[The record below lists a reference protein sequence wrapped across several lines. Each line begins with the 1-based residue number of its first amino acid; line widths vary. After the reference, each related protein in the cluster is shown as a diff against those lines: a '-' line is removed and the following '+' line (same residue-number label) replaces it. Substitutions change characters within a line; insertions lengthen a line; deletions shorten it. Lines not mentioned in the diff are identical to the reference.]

1 MQERVQIAE
10 RERAVAEARTVE
22 ERKRRRLQ
30 LGLAASVLAITTMGG
45 LGLLY
50 EQRQRSARAATVAKV
65 VGEASTLRDLAR
77 ANPEDVSRWQT
88 ALAAAKQA
96 EGVAV
101 GDAEALRQLAVL
113 QVEVQAGAEAA
124 DRDRAL
130 LDRLVDI
137 RSAEADDPDGDATDA
152 GYAGAFREAGLDPA
166 ALAPAEAAARI
177 KARPPGVALAISAAL
192 DDWSAVRW
200 GLRND
205 PAGAGRL
212 AEVARLTDLDPW
224 RNDLRAALAPG
235 AKDGRKGALRAL
247 AGTAKFD
254 ELGAVSL
261 DLLGRALAVVGDPAT
276 AEKVLRRAQVRHS
289 ADVWINYDLARALD
303 RLNRRDEAIRFYTAA
318 RVLRPETAPRAGPRA
333 GRQGRVRRG
342 DRGLP
347 RSGQA
352 QAQDGPSLQLPG
364 GGVERAWSAEG
375 GRRGTRTVRRRIP
388 RADPAQARR
397 RQCPLQPRL
406 RPG

>member
-1 MQERVQIAE
+1 M
-10 RERAVAEARTVE
+10 
-22 ERKRRRLQ
+22 
-30 LGLAASVLAITTMGG
+30 
-45 LGLLY
+45 
-50 EQRQRSARAATVAKV
+50 

-130 LDRLVDI
+130 LDKLVDI

-212 AEVARLTDLDPW
+212 AEVARLADLDPW
-224 RNDLRAALAPG
+224 RNDLRAALAPA

-261 DLLGRALAVVGDPAT
+261 DLLGRALAVGATRRRPRRSCAGPRSATRQTSGSTTTWPGSWTGSTAATRPSASTPPPAS
-276 AEKVLRRAQVRHS
+276 S
-289 ADVWINYDLARALD
+289 APRPPTSWPTLLADKGEFDEAIEVFRDLAR
-303 RLNRRDEAIRFYTAA
+303 
-318 RVLRPETAPRAGPRA
+318 LRPKM
-333 GRQGRVRRG
+333 GRHFNCLGR
-342 DRGLP
+342 
-347 RSGQA
+347 S
-352 QAQDGPSLQLPG
+352 
-364 GGVERAWSAEG
+364 
-375 GRRGTRTVRRRIP
+375 
-388 RADPAQARR
+388 
-397 RQCPLQPRL
+397 
-406 RPG
+406 